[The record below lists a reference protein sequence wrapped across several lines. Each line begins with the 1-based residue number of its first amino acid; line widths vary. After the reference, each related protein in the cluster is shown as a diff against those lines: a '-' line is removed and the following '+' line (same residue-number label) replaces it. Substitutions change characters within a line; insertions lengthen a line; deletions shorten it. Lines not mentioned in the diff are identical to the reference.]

1 MRRAATKA
9 IVGNARAPP
18 HGCILGD
25 RRACP
30 AAQRNA
36 REVHGGKTRDCVS
49 KHVRQQKRYK
59 RVLVSA
65 PAPIC
70 FLCPLCTIAYQ
81 RCQPAIA
88 QTSAGCC
95 TAPDHAPAARTWMPQ
110 QPTQVWIATS
120 HLPSR
125 GPSTA
130 GVDTTRQKRRTP
142 LSQAN
147 SEKSARTKHQDKVH
161 RGAGGQQRLAGR
173 SSRGQAQH
181 TETRQRRYK
190 WARSVRAGAEVDDVP
205 FKHLLRTGE
214 AKVWQ
219 QPRRRAA
226 ARAARTLFPRQQ
238 ADSGRHTRRARWLCE
253 STCLELLRDQA
264 CLGFGRLHLC
274 RVERRRREIPG

>member
-30 AAQRNA
+30 AAQRDA

-95 TAPDHAPAARTWMPQ
+95 TAPDHARAARTWMPQ
-110 QPTQVWIATS
+110 QPTRVWIATS

-125 GPSTA
+125 GPSPA
-130 GVDTTRQKRRTP
+130 GWTHCDR
-142 LSQAN
+142 N
-147 SEKSARTKHQDKVH
+147 
-161 RGAGGQQRLAGR
+161 GG
-173 SSRGQAQH
+173 
-181 TETRQRRYK
+181 
-190 WARSVRAGAEVDDVP
+190 
-205 FKHLLRTGE
+205 
-214 AKVWQ
+214 
-219 QPRRRAA
+219 
-226 ARAARTLFPRQQ
+226 
-238 ADSGRHTRRARWLCE
+238 
-253 STCLELLRDQA
+253 
-264 CLGFGRLHLC
+264 HLC
-274 RVERRRREIPG
+274 PKQTLRANIAIGQESSQGPQR